1 MGTQHN
7 QCTSG
12 HIQVMNNFPYYFL
25 LSMIIMLVSILLIL
39 LPLKCYYCI
48 SDWRAKKITEA
59 RERQE
64 DHSVRRAST
73 IREPGRNQEDVWSIS
88 IPETSELPS
97 YEELQQANPGKSPR
111 YWSLYNQ
118 PVINKQGNIVIHYEH
133 YEHYDIMNLVPPVS

>member
-1 MGTQHN
+1 MG
-7 QCTSG
+7 G

-48 SDWRAKKITEA
+48 SDWRAKKITGA

-73 IREPGRNQEDVWSIS
+73 TREPGQKTSIS
-88 IPETSELPS
+88 IPEISELPS
-97 YEELQQANPGKSPR
+97 YEELQENPGKSPG
-111 YWSLYNQ
+111 YWSLNNQ
-118 PVINKQGNIVIHYEH
+118 PVINKQGNIMKHYEH
-133 YEHYDIMNLVPPVS
+133 YEHYDIMNLVPPQVS

>member
-73 IREPGRNQEDVWSIS
+73 IREPSGQRTSIS
-88 IPETSELPS
+88 IPIPETSELPS
-97 YEELQQANPGKSPR
+97 YEELQTNPGKPPG

-118 PVINKQGNIVIHYEH
+118 TVINKQGNIMISSSYSTVQH
-133 YEHYDIMNLVPPVS
+133 M